1 MREVIIPICLAPE
14 ATFWVLHRNLG
25 SPVQDIQKLE
35 RAQWTAT
42 KQVENVPYEKS
53 LSGEI
58 GGDFFQSE
66 EEALVK
72 SSIFNYLMVSYK
84 EDEAILLSEAQDWA
98 KS

>member
-1 MREVIIPICLAPE
+1 MDGYKR
-14 ATFWVLHRNLG
+14 
-25 SPVQDIQKLE
+25 
-35 RAQWTAT
+35 
-42 KQVENVPYEKS
+42 
-53 LSGEI
+53 SGECALWEESKEI

-72 SSIFNYLMVSYK
+72 SAIFNYLMVSYK